1 MKLVIKNT
9 QPLNLNEFIK
19 DIVIPTAIDLFLSII
34 DRRRYVTWENYLQKA
49 YNKQSINIDKILL
62 DSIGNLEY
70 KKIGNDYEISINPN
84 IICSYIPA
92 KLIDICALINYGNLS
107 LSPYPIFDIL
117 FERLSEMISDLYIQ
131 YTLGGN

>member
-1 MKLVIKNT
+1 MKLIIKNT
-9 QPLNLNEFIK
+9 EPLNLSEFIK

-34 DRRRYVTWENYLQKA
+34 DRKRYSVWKQYLEKA
-49 YNKQSINIDKILL
+49 YNKQPIDVDRILIESI
-62 DSIGNLEY
+62 SNLEY

-107 LSPYPIFDIL
+107 ISPYPIFDIL

>member
-1 MKLVIKNT
+1 MKLIIKNT
-9 QPLNLNEFIK
+9 EPLDLNEFIK
-19 DIVIPTAIDLFLSII
+19 DIIIPTAIDLFLSII

-62 DSIGNLEY
+62 DSISNLEY

-84 IICSYIPA
+84 VICSNIPA

-107 LSPYPIFDIL
+107 ISPYPIFDIV
-117 FERLSEMISDLYIQ
+117 FERLGEMISDLYIE

>member
-34 DRRRYVTWENYLQKA
+34 DRNRYVTWENYLQKA

-84 IICSYIPA
+84 VICSNIPA

-107 LSPYPIFDIL
+107 ISPYPIFDIV
-117 FERLSEMISDLYIQ
+117 FERLGEMISDLYID

>member
-1 MKLVIKNT
+1 MKLLIKNT
-9 QPLNLNEFIK
+9 EPLNLNEFIK

-34 DRRRYVTWENYLQKA
+34 DRRRYATWENYLQKA

-62 DSIGNLEY
+62 DSISNLEY

-84 IICSYIPA
+84 VICSNIPA

-107 LSPYPIFDIL
+107 ISPYPIFDIL
-117 FERLSEMISDLYIQ
+117 FERLGEMISDLYIE

>member
-1 MKLVIKNT
+1 MKLIIKNT
-9 QPLNLNEFIK
+9 EPLNLSEFIK

-34 DRRRYVTWENYLQKA
+34 DRKRYSVWKQYLEKA
-49 YNKQSINIDKILL
+49 YNKQPIDIDRILIESI
-62 DSIGNLEY
+62 SNLEY

-107 LSPYPIFDIL
+107 ISPYPIFDIL
-117 FERLSEMISDLYIQ
+117 FERLSEMISDLNIQ
-131 YTLGGN
+131 YTLGGK